1 MDFKVTS
8 FQGHSGLL
16 YRVEPITAK
25 AIKYFEPSGTLAFIG
40 ANFIN
45 SYIKDLET
53 DGYTVKRELGEDENK
68 TGVIA

>member
-16 YRVEPITAK
+16 YRVEPMTAK

-45 SYIKDLET
+45 SYIEGLET
-53 DGYTVKRELGEDENK
+53 NGYTVKRELENNDN
-68 TGVIA
+68 